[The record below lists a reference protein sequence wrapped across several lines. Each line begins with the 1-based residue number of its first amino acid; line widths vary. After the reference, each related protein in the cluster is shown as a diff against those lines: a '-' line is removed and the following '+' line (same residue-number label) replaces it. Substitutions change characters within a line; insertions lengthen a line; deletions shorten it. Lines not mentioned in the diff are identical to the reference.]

1 MDETNPYI
9 NAVYRSPEW
18 QFRAEGAE
26 SPTTAGFRF
35 DINNQEYYF
44 VPRSVFEKGVVSNK
58 TNYFFPTVLTA
69 DFEQQIA
76 PYSQQYTPQQ
86 VYDTLYNY
94 STAVSPNENKWLQD
108 VKAAGYKEDEPGF
121 LIPVRVV
128 QNLVPEAKAFD
139 LGSKFGT
146 KYGDV
151 QFSGIQGIGTKD
163 GQKVFVTDVSGSSGP
178 NAQAF
183 IAPSGDLNYSTYKEP
198 ASWAKAANVVGWTL
212 IGLGTAG
219 MAGFGPLAGGGA
231 TAGATTGATAG
242 ATTGATAGGLGGAGA
257 GGITGITAGTT
268 ATGLGGSAL
277 GTGLTA
283 GTTATGI
290 GGGALGTGLTAGAAG
305 AGLTAGASS
314 AAIPGLLEGATFPT
328 QGLQVPAINSS
339 QVALIPEGTAL
350 AGQGLQVPTIPGLSA
365 MGGAQGLT
373 VGVPGG
379 TVTQLGFVP
388 TGATPVLGDPASFI
402 NNPDVLGN
410 TVFTTDTLTPPG
422 AATSGMS
429 ATDALRALNA
439 ANQLLNPAG
448 QNPLVPQQQ
457 GLPGRAAGTVDYS
470 GILALLQR
478 QATTPGV
485 SSLLAPAQ
493 LKQMYQPLLTPST
506 LSLLG

>member
-1 MDETNPYI
+1 VVLLVSWGKTVDETNPYI
-9 NAVYRSPEW
+9 NAVYRRPEW
-18 QFRAEGAE
+18 QFQAEGAE

-58 TNYFFPTVLTA
+58 TNYFFPSVLSA

-76 PYSQQYTPQQ
+76 PYAQQYTPQQ

-128 QNLVPEAKAFD
+128 QNLIPEAKGFE

-198 ASWAKAANVVGWTL
+198 ASWAKAASIVGYGL

-242 ATTGATAGGLGGAGA
+242 TAASGAGIVGTPGVSTIFPVA
-257 GGITGITAGTT
+257 APVAPTVTAIAPTT
-268 ATGLGGSAL
+268 AAATSFGLLDGVTFPKTGLS
-277 GTGLTA
+277 
-283 GTTATGI
+283 
-290 GGGALGTGLTAGAAG
+290 
-305 AGLTAGASS
+305 
-314 AAIPGLLEGATFPT
+314 
-328 QGLQVPAINSS
+328 VPPINSA

-350 AGQGLQVPTIPGLSA
+350 AGQGLQIPTLPGLSA
-365 MGGAQGLT
+365 MGGAQGLS

-388 TGATPVLGDPASFI
+388 TGATPVLGDPKSFI
-402 NNPDVLGN
+402 NNPDVLGK

-429 ATDALRALNA
+429 ATDALRLANA

-457 GLPGRAAGTVDYS
+457 GLPGRPAGTVDYS

-493 LKQMYQPLLTPST
+493 LRQMYQPLLTPST